1 MSSVFQT
8 CPYCRKAYKTG
19 DHCPYCL
26 ASTVKALS
34 VIREDY
40 HILTYIISINNSTYT
55 PAGSRVS
62 SSRNSGVSRSL
73 VRMDIMD
80 LVKEI
85 KDTVYEFAH
94 MVGIKPAGGVKQT
107 CSMLLAS
114 DLLSD
119 NPMTAAYSGLLSRLA
134 RECQEKLS
142 TPQGQAY
149 NCLNPACR
157 GTVRLLSGQKEGK
170 CPKCGSTWTRTVLE
184 KTRNDSILHSE
195 KRLNATDLSKLLSE
209 WGFRVTASTIR
220 SWAHEG
226 RISPATKQGYKVS
239 EVYLLKTSR

>member
-1 MSSVFQT
+1 MSSVLLT
-8 CPYCRKAYKTG
+8 CPYCGKTYKI
-19 DHCPYCL
+19 DNHCPYCL
-26 ASTVKALS
+26 SNTVKALS
-34 VIREDY
+34 IIREDY
-40 HILTYIISINNSTYT
+40 HVLTYIISINNSTYT
-55 PAGSRVS
+55 STSPHTSKNRAVS
-62 SSRNSGVSRSL
+62 SSL

-80 LVKEI
+80 LVKEV

-94 MVGIKPAGGVKQT
+94 MVGVKPAGGVKQT

-114 DLLSD
+114 DLLAD
-119 NPMTAAYSGLLSRLA
+119 NPMTGAYSGLLSRLA

-184 KTRNDSILHSE
+184 KNRNDSILHSG

-220 SWAHEG
+220 GWAHEG
-226 RISPATKQGYKVS
+226 KISPATKQGYKVS

>member
-1 MSSVFQT
+1 
-8 CPYCRKAYKTG
+8 
-19 DHCPYCL
+19 
-26 ASTVKALS
+26 
-34 VIREDY
+34 
-40 HILTYIISINNSTYT
+40 
-55 PAGSRVS
+55 
-62 SSRNSGVSRSL
+62 
-73 VRMDIMD
+73 
-80 LVKEI
+80 
-85 KDTVYEFAH
+85 

>member
-8 CPYCRKAYKTG
+8 CPYCRKTYKIG

-34 VIREDY
+34 TIREDY
-40 HILTYIISINNSTYT
+40 HILTYIININNSIYT
-55 PAGSRVS
+55 PTGPHTSRH
-62 SSRNSGVSRSL
+62 NTISGSL

-80 LVKEI
+80 LVKEV

-94 MVGIKPAGGVKQT
+94 MIGIKPAGGVKQT

-119 NPMTAAYSGLLSRLA
+119 NPMTSAYSKLLSSLA
-134 RECQEKLS
+134 QECQEKLS

-149 NCLNPACR
+149 NCLNPSCR

-170 CPKCGSTWTRTVLE
+170 CPKCGSTWTRVILE
-184 KTRNDSILHSE
+184 KTRNDSILHSG

-226 RISPATKQGYKVS
+226 KISPATKQGYKVS
-239 EVYLLKTSR
+239 EVYLLKTSRQ